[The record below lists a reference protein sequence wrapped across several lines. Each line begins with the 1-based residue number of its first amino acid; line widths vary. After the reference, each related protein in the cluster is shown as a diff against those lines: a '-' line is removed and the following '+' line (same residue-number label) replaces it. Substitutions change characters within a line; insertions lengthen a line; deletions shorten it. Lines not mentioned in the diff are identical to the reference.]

1 MPEVVNLIVLSIPI
15 FFLLIGIEIII
26 DKSKKTGYYRL
37 NDALSN
43 INAGIT
49 EQVTG
54 AFLKAFVIGIY
65 IWIYDHYAVM
75 DIGAG
80 VLTWIVLFIGV
91 DFFYYW
97 FHRLAHEINVLWGGH
112 VVHHQSEEYNLSVAL
127 RQGAFQKFGSFLF
140 YLPLA
145 FIGFNPTM
153 FIVISQIQTLY
164 QFWIHT
170 KTIHLLPAP
179 LEYVLNTPSHHRVHH
194 GRNPK
199 YIDKNHGGTLIIWDR
214 LFGTFQ
220 KEEEEVV
227 YGITKPLKTWNPL
240 RAQFDFWKE
249 LWADLSRTK
258 NFTDKLKLL
267 LLPPGW
273 FPKEL
278 GGPQQAPEITPAT
291 AVKFNTVIPVQLN
304 YYVFVQFI
312 IILGI
317 TSLFLFTY
325 ESFPVV
331 TGVLFMLLILLSI
344 TSIGLILEANKRAY
358 VIEIIRL
365 IASVLFYVY
374 LVQQDII
381 VDATIGYTSA
391 MVVYTLLS
399 LTIFISMR
407 KTFAVK

>member
-214 LFGTFQ
+214 MFGTFQ

-258 NFTDKLKLL
+258 KFTDKLKLL

-381 VDATIGYTSA
+381 VDAKIGYSSA

>member
-80 VLTWIVLFIGV
+80 VVTWIVLFIGV

-381 VDATIGYTSA
+381 VDAKIGYTSA
-391 MVVYTLLS
+391 MVIYTLLS

>member
-258 NFTDKLKLL
+258 KFTDKLKLL

-391 MVVYTLLS
+391 MVIYTLLS

>member
-65 IWIYDHYAVM
+65 IWIYDHYAVI

-80 VLTWIVLFIGV
+80 VVTWIVLFIGV

-214 LFGTFQ
+214 MFGTFQ

-258 NFTDKLKLL
+258 KFTDKLKLL

-391 MVVYTLLS
+391 MVIYTLLS